1 VSTPVVTIHTDGACS
16 GNPGPG
22 GWSAILTC
30 GEHRKEL
37 SGGEPD
43 TTSNRMELTAVL
55 KGLHALTKPCK
66 VTIVTDSANVI
77 GWLSLG
83 WKRKNAQIAALC
95 AEIERV
101 IEAKGL
107 TVEFQKVA
115 GHAGHPLNERA
126 DQLAVAAIP
135 R

>member
-1 VSTPVVTIHTDGACS
+1 MSTPVVTVHTDGACS

-37 SGGEPD
+37 SDGEPE
-43 TTSNRMELTAVL
+43 TTNNRMELTAVL
-55 KGLHALTKPCK
+55 KGLHALTRPCQA
-66 VTIVTDSANVI
+66 TIVTDSANVI
-77 GWLSLG
+77 GWLSQG
-83 WKRKNAQIAALC
+83 WKRKNVQIAALC
-95 AEIERV
+95 AEIERL

-115 GHAGHPLNERA
+115 GHTGHPLNERA